1 MLLYKVLGLILAV
14 VGFLILKYFPDVSTY
29 QSKSFS
35 LTGILIGIV
44 FILVGI
50 GLLIFG

>member
-1 MLLYKVLGLILAV
+1 MIYKIIGLILAAL
-14 VGFLILKYFPDVSTY
+14 GFVILKYFPDITNY
-29 QSKSFS
+29 QQKGMTLS
-35 LTGILIGIV
+35 GILIAIL

>member
-1 MLLYKVLGLILAV
+1 MSYKILGLILAV
-14 VGFLILKYFPDVSTY
+14 LGFVILKYFPDIKSY
-29 QSKSFS
+29 QHESFTMS
-35 LTGILIGIV
+35 GIIIGIL